1 MDQRVQKMAEILIHH
16 SARIAPGDRVL
27 LEGTTAAEPLIKA
40 LYEGVLK
47 AGGHPYPFLSF
58 PEQIRSHFIHSSD
71 EQLDHENLI
80 RKYAYEKFE
89 SRIRIHSLTNTTQLN
104 DISPDRQMILRKA
117 QSGILKTQMKR
128 GAANEL
134 KWVTTL
140 YPTAAYAAEAGMTL
154 EEFEDFVFSACL
166 ADQEN
171 PIALWEQVKE
181 DQQAGLELFQGHE
194 TVQLSGPNINLELS
208 IKDRIFNNCYGTH
221 NMPDGEIYTGP
232 VEKSVN
238 GWVKYSYPAILDG
251 VVVRG
256 VELVFKDGK
265 VIEASAEEQEEFLM
279 SMLETDPGA
288 RYLGEFAVGTNQN
301 IQQFTGNILFDEK
314 IGGTIHMALGAGY
327 PETGSKNTSAIHW
340 DMICDMRKDS
350 EIKVDGEIVYQ
361 DGEFIYS

>member
-1 MDQRVQKMAEILIHH
+1 MDQRIRKMAEILIHH

-27 LEGTTAAEPLIKA
+27 LEATTAAEPLIRA
-40 LYEGVLK
+40 LYEGVLE
-47 AGGHPYPFLSF
+47 AGGHPYPLLSF
-58 PEQIRSHFIHSSD
+58 PEQNRAHFIHSSD
-71 EQLDHENLI
+71 AQLDHENLI
-80 RKYAYEKFE
+80 RKFAYEKFE

-117 QSGILKTQMKR
+117 QSDILKTQMKR
-128 GAANEL
+128 GAAGEF

-140 YPTAAYAAEAGMTL
+140 FPTAAYAAEAGMTL
-154 EEFEDFVFSACL
+154 EDFEDFVFLACL
-166 ADQEN
+166 ANQDD
-171 PIALWEQVKE
+171 PIGLWEQVKE
-181 DQQAGLELFQGHE
+181 DQQAALDLFQGHE
-194 TVQLSGPNINLELS
+194 TVQLSGPNIDLELS
-208 IKDRIFNNCYGTH
+208 IKGRIFNNCYGTH

-256 VELVFKDGK
+256 VELVFKNGK
-265 VIEASAEEQEEFLM
+265 VIEASADEQEEFLM

-288 RYLGEFAVGTNQN
+288 RYLGEFAVGTNRN

-340 DMICDMRKDS
+340 DMICDMRKNS
-350 EIKVDGEIVYQ
+350 EIKVDGQIVYR
-361 DGEFIYS
+361 DGKFVFG